1 MSGHMKMRTVFPA
14 ARWIGLGLAL
24 AACLAWGAACGK
36 KDGGEA
42 PPAASV
48 AESGERAPVA
58 SGGVILRVG
67 STDYYNSDFSAY
79 LKRIMGSST
88 DTLADESMS
97 RLYDRFVEDKLL
109 VEAAGRQGITL
120 TEEERSRY
128 RQKLQEELETDKGKS
143 LSPADLA
150 GLDEKLLIEKYTYA
164 LVKDI
169 AVADGEVQ
177 AYYGGHRSDFLRPER
192 VKVSQI
198 LLRTEEKAIEVLAR
212 VKGQPEDV
220 FRSVARQDSIG
231 PETSASGQMGTFSP
245 GQLPIEIEKVILSL
259 KEGEISQ
266 IVQSSY
272 GFHIFRLDKRFPPE
286 LVTLEQAAPGIRTR
300 LLDDKIAEAVA
311 AHLEDLKRTLDWT
324 ATPENLSFAYQRNA
338 Q

>member
-1 MSGHMKMRTVFPA
+1 MKIRTALPA
-14 ARWIGLGLAL
+14 ARWTGLGLAL
-24 AACLAWGAACGK
+24 AACLALGAACGK
-36 KDGGEA
+36 KDRGEA
-42 PPAASV
+42 RPAVSAT
-48 AESGERAPVA
+48 ESAAQAPA
-58 SGGVILRVG
+58 RSGGVILRVG
-67 STDYYNSDFSAY
+67 TTDYYNSDLSAY

-88 DTLADESMS
+88 DTLTDESMS
-97 RLYDRFVEDKLL
+97 RLYDRFIEDKLL

-120 TEEERSRY
+120 TDEERSRY
-128 RQKLQEELETDKGKS
+128 RQKLQEELATDKGQS

-169 AVADGEVQ
+169 TVTDAEVQ
-177 AYYGGHRSDFLRPER
+177 AYYAAHRSDFLRPER

-198 LLRTEEKAIEVLAR
+198 LLRTEEKAIEVLGR

-220 FRSVARQDSIG
+220 FRAAARQDSIG
-231 PETSASGQMGTFSP
+231 PETSAGGVMGTFSP
-245 GQLPIEIEKVILSL
+245 GQLPVEIEKVIFSL
-259 KEGEISQ
+259 KEGEISP

-286 LVTLEQAAPGIRTR
+286 LVALEQAAPGIRTR
-300 LLDDKIAEAVA
+300 LLDDKIAEAVT

>member
-1 MSGHMKMRTVFPA
+1 MKIMKSLPA
-14 ARWIGLGLAL
+14 ARWMGLGLAL
-24 AACLAWGAACGK
+24 AACLALGAACGK
-36 KDGGEA
+36 KDGGAE
-42 PPAASV
+42 PPAVSDTASGGP
-48 AESGERAPVA
+48 AAAPT
-58 SGGVILRVG
+58 GGVILRVG
-67 STDYYNSDFSAY
+67 STDYYNSDFAVY
-79 LKRIMGSST
+79 LKRIMGSSA
-88 DTLADESMS
+88 DTLTDESMS
-97 RLYDRFVEDKLL
+97 RLYDRFIEDKLL

-120 TEEERSRY
+120 TEEEKSRY
-128 RQKLQEELETDKGKS
+128 RQKLQEELDTDKGRS
-143 LSPADLA
+143 LSPAELA
-150 GLDEKLLIEKYTYA
+150 GSDEKLLIEKYTYA

-169 AVADGEVQ
+169 AVTDGEIQ
-177 AYYGGHRSDFLRPER
+177 AYYAAHKSDFFRPER

-212 VKGQPEDV
+212 VKAEPEDV
-220 FRSVARQDSIG
+220 FRTVARQESTG
-231 PETSASGQMGTFSP
+231 PETSASGEMGTFSP
-245 GQLPIEIEKVILSL
+245 GQLPFEIEKVIFSL

-286 LVTLEQAAPGIRTR
+286 LVTLEQAAPGIRTK
-300 LLDDKIAEAVA
+300 LLDDKIADAVA